1 MCHWDSQ
8 RDLMFPQDSKH
19 QEDKHPPLLWNS
31 DWGVVCSH
39 PAHRSIQGH
48 SFQICYLEMFQL
60 LLHYRTSQRDRVDIP
75 LHEQGPAKR
84 ITSSVNA
91 GNDKNLREFIVSNRF
106 LKEFSISQFA
116 HLEKFSLNFCK
127 FVICNPCQPSPSLFL
142 NSLKAILC
150 IAKYR
155 EWPL

>member
-60 LLHYRTSQRDRVDIP
+60 LLHYRTSQQDRPDIP

-84 ITSSVNA
+84 ITRSVNA
-91 GNDKNLREFIVSNRF
+91 GNDKKLVGIYSFKQI
-106 LKEFSISQFA
+106 LKGVISQFA

-142 NSLKAILC
+142 NSLKTILR